1 MSFDG
6 STNSMATATDTDT
19 TMNTTALI
27 DIPEAVPVQATEE
40 NLLVSTVGTS
50 NPDRILPSS
59 PVLDAISP
67 NAGIEV
73 VKGIE
78 MTSLGLKVA
87 EGVTIT
93 PAQFNTLL
101 CSVTALSRASN
112 WLLGD
117 TLDIADRAWGNQH
130 TGSKYEELS
139 KETWMAVST
148 IKNIVSV
155 CHRIPYDE
163 RHPNLSFSHHLEALS
178 RTDNFS
184 ERESM
189 LERAEA
195 ERMPIKKFRSE
206 LMERQAIT
214 RKDEEPMRDLVGELC
229 TPESM
234 EAVKFPMSYEFF
246 KFDNWLHT
254 QNFWKLDDDVRRRVV
269 NAAIPLMTR
278 LYTLIQLEL
287 EENPDTTFDL
297 PFEVKPGDFDI
308 NQPL

>member
-1 MSFDG
+1 M
-6 STNSMATATDTDT
+6 TTDTDT
-19 TMNTTALI
+19 TMNAAPTDTTEVI
-27 DIPEAVPVQATEE
+27 SVQATEE
-40 NLLVSTVGTS
+40 NPLVSTVGTS
-50 NPDRILPSS
+50 NPSRILPAS

-67 NAGIEV
+67 NVGIEV

-87 EGVTIT
+87 EGVSIT
-93 PAQFNTLL
+93 PTQFNTLL

-130 TGSKYEELS
+130 TGSKYEEVS
-139 KETWMAVST
+139 KETGMAISA

-189 LERAEA
+189 LEMAEA
-195 ERMPIKKFRSE
+195 EKMPIKKFRAE
-206 LMERQAIT
+206 LMERQSLT
-214 RKDEEPMRDLVGELC
+214 KKDEEPMRDLVDELC
-229 TPESM
+229 SPEAQ
-234 EAVKFPMSYEFF
+234 EAVKFPFSYEFF
-246 KFDNWLHT
+246 KFENWLHT
-254 QNFWKLDDDVRRRVV
+254 QNFWKLDDDVRRRIL
-269 NAAIPLMTR
+269 NAAAPLMTR
-278 LYTLIQLEL
+278 LYTLMQLEL
-287 EENPDTTFDL
+287 DENPEAEFDV
-297 PFEVKPGDFDI
+297 PFKVKPGDFDI
-308 NQPL
+308 NAPL